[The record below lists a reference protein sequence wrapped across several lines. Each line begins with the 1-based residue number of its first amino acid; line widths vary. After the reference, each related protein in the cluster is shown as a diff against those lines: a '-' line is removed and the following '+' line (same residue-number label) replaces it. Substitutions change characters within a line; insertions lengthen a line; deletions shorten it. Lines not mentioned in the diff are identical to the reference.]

1 MKSGLNKE
9 ELRKLRRKHEA
20 ARQALLAEISEREQR
35 KKEARGTRSG
45 LSKAEL
51 RKLAKG
57 KPIEKAVD
65 LTEAA
70 IIDLV
75 RNTPTQGHLVGNI
88 IRHMT
93 GSTKQIALTE
103 IRKGLQQGKSI
114 QQIMRAI
121 AGTKAAKRKDGALS
135 TVLNSIKRDVN
146 TLVSHVTNTAY
157 EMAYKAAGIKK
168 VKFVAVLD
176 SRTSKQC
183 QGLNGKV
190 YDINKPFP
198 RPPLH
203 YNCRSKV
210 RPV

>member
-1 MKSGLNKE
+1 MRSGLNKE
-9 ELRKLRRKHEA
+9 ELRKLQRKRQA
-20 ARQALLAEISEREQR
+20 ARKALLDEIAEREQR

-70 IIDLV
+70 VIDLA
-75 RNTPTQGHLVGNI
+75 RKTPSLGHLVSNI

-93 GSTKQIALTE
+93 SSTKQIMLTQ
-103 IRKGLQQGKSI
+103 IRQGLQQGRSI
-114 QQIMRAI
+114 QQIVRAI

-135 TVLNSIKRDVN
+135 TVINSIRRDVN
-146 TLVSHVTNTAY
+146 TLVNHVTNTVY

-176 SRTSKQC
+176 SKTSEQC
-183 QGLNGKV
+183 RSLNGKV
-190 YDINKPFP
+190 YDISKPYP
-198 RPPLH
+198 KPPLH

-210 RPV
+210 RPA